1 MVRSSEIAKKAIAL
15 PEHMPL
21 REEARLRFIMDAD
34 ANPVIWHWERYGKH
48 HGIPYKTWDKW
59 AERDGWLDARGQFW
73 EEARARLHAEAQKRL
88 AAHNARFLEKMFS
101 IADPLLERLM
111 PVTDEDGNVVLDEN
125 RKPKFAIPFRSYEG
139 AMSALGGFLDRIAT
153 RTGDVSRRVA
163 TVNESS
169 EEKQRST
176 LLDPVTQRRALSPAD
191 YRALAVTMMR
201 LREQNPGDDEDVLD
215 ALPEEEPEQKERT

>member
-1 MVRSSEIAKKAIAL
+1 VVRSSEIAKREIPL

-21 REEARLRFIMDAD
+21 REEGRLRFIMDAD
-34 ANPVIWHWERYGKH
+34 ANSVLWHWERYGKA
-48 HGIPYKTWDKW
+48 HGIPHRTWEVW
-59 AERDGWLDARGQFW
+59 STRDRWLDARVQFW

-88 AAHNARFLEKMFS
+88 AAHNARFLEKMFA

-111 PVTDEDGNVVLDEN
+111 PVYDDDGKVVLDEN
-125 RKPKFAIPFRSYEG
+125 GKPKFAIPFRSYEG
-139 AMSALGGFLDRIAT
+139 AMAALGGFLDRIAT
-153 RTGDVSRRVA
+153 RTGDVAKRIA
-163 TVNESS
+163 TVNET

-176 LLDPVTQRRALSPAD
+176 LLDPVTQRRSLSPAD

-215 ALPEEEPEQKERT
+215 ALPEEEPEKKERT